1 MSYKAVAR
9 QSYGQRKRLRQA
21 AITPSHHFSFKADWE
36 ANLENAIAQ
45 AQKFKDQGYLVD
57 ECIEKGTFL
66 ESQANR
72 VVKRLKEMGYETQ
85 LIPVARWAGENVV
98 FIIYKPPKEPVAT
111 VATPKPKGPK
121 KTEADKLYER
131 YLKTFWGRG
140 SNPPHL
146 QEFAEKGVLLEPGRY
161 VALITPTAPAKD
173 ALVKMLR
180 DEQAKGTS
188 VAAFDNT
195 PGLRVATTKN
205 KNAGSRFVVFD
216 TQGKIGVRIRYFS
229 AALKTLGKGRIK
241 VFSPGK
247 DLPVYLVSEDG
258 HALAIS
264 PPTDLDVSQ
273 AVTVDSLVMQS
284 KQS

>member
-9 QSYGQRKRLRQA
+9 QTYGQRKRLRHA
-21 AITPSHHFSFKADWE
+21 TITPSHHVNFKADWE
-36 ANLENAIAQ
+36 ANLEKAIAQ
-45 AQKFKDQGYLVD
+45 AQKFKDQSYLVD

-72 VVKRLKEMGYETQ
+72 VVKRLEKMGYETQ
-85 LIPVARWAGENVV
+85 LIPVARWSGENVV
-98 FIIYKPPKEPVAT
+98 FIIYKPPKEAT
-111 VATPKPKGPK
+111 PTATPKPKGPK

-131 YLKTFWGRG
+131 YFKTFWGPG
-140 SNPPHL
+140 SNPPDL
-146 QEFAEKGVLLEPGRY
+146 EEFVEKGVLLEPGRY

-180 DEQAKGTS
+180 DQQAKGTS
-188 VAAFDNT
+188 VATFDNT
-195 PGLRVATTKN
+195 PGLQVATTKN

-216 TQGKIGVRIRYFS
+216 TQGKIGVRIRYFQ

-241 VFSPGK
+241 VFSLGK
-247 DLPVYLVSEDG
+247 DMPIYLVREDG

-284 KQS
+284 RQP